1 MQSISALEH
10 GTVTIDLTHNHF
22 ELFGLPKRFAVDGAA
37 LDRRYLELQREVHPD
52 RFATASDSEKRL
64 SMQRAT
70 RLNEAYRTLKSPL
83 DRARYLIELAGVDAG
98 IETNTAMPAAF
109 LAEQMEW
116 REALEEASESSELD
130 GLEQRLSREL
140 AARYSAIESEL
151 NSADHVAAVASLRQ
165 LMFLEKLRDD
175 IADAYEAMEN

>member
-1 MQSISALEH
+1 MKISSAMPA
-10 GTVTIDLTHNHF
+10 TIDFSRDHF
-22 ELFGLPKRFAVDGAA
+22 ELFGLPKGFAVDAA
-37 LDRRYLELQREVHPD
+37 RLDQRFHELQREVHPD

-83 DRARYLIELAGVDAG
+83 HRARYMVELAGVDAG
-98 IETNTAMPAAF
+98 METNTAMPAAF

-116 REALEEASESSELD
+116 REALEEAADSSALD
-130 GLEQRLSREL
+130 GLERKLSLEL
-140 AARYSAIESEL
+140 KLRYAAIEAEFDRG
-151 NSADHVAAVASLRQ
+151 DHTAAVASLRQ

-175 IADAYEAMEN
+175 IADAHEAMEH